1 MLIVQF
7 SPICPCVHQ
16 RCTRAARAARAH
28 APARRAEV
36 ARTLVA
42 RLPVEHKKQARRAPP
57 PPPAVISLSFCTM
70 VADAGGGG
78 ARPHGDTAL
87 SSGLRAGAPA
97 ALVKGPQRERSDR
110 GGVALLSTFFIAPLD
125 TRGLTRGA
133 RPWRAAGGTR
143 ARQATQSRRGVRGL
157 GAGRAAGGM
166 RWGFACGALRL
177 FDPPSARS
185 SLTRAPRPLAI
196 HSVCVRC
203 HAALIYR
210 GRGQN

>member
-1 MLIVQF
+1 MRSSAL
-7 SPICPCVHQ
+7 H
-16 RCTRAARAARAH
+16 
-28 APARRAEV
+28 ARRACGSC
-36 ARTLVA
+36 ARASQTRGGCA
-42 RLPVEHKKQARRAPP
+42 YPGRAPTRGAQEASTQGASP
-57 PPPAVISLSFCTM
+57 SPSVISLSFCTM

-110 GGVALLSTFFIAPLD
+110 GGVALLSTFLIAPLD
-125 TRGLTRGA
+125 TRRLTRGA

-143 ARQATQSRRGVRGL
+143 ARQATQSHRGVRGL